1 MREITEGASWN
12 DAMVLLENLKGT
24 FGATEITVSATLAT
38 GRVVTVTINDEHDH
52 PEIEMKEWRKP

>member
-24 FGATEITVSATLAT
+24 FGATEITVTVTLAT
-38 GRVVTVTINDEHDH
+38 GRVVTVTVNDEHDH
-52 PEIEMKEWRKP
+52 PEIEM